1 MFGRRLINNGGAVC
15 PSDVTDLF
23 EDGSGVALYR
33 LNSNADDSSGNYD
46 GTATN
51 VTYVSGHIDNAGS
64 FNGSSSYVTLP
75 TSMPINF
82 SSFTFSAWCK
92 VNSLPS
98 NTAAIGE
105 IRFTGSYPNHH
116 LIGIYASQV
125 NGKYRYLFRNKVDN
139 QIDFEA
145 NAPTLSTW
153 NLFTLSYDGTTLNG
167 YLNGVS
173 VLSQA
178 FTVTSSTGS
187 ITAIILG
194 EYSSPSFRQLNGSID
209 QVRIFDRA
217 ITSTEVTTLYN
228 EVAC

>member
-1 MFGRRLINNGGAVC
+1 MFGRRLINTGSAAC
-15 PSDVTDLF
+15 PSSTVDIF
-23 EDGSGVALYR
+23 G
-33 LNSNADDSSGNYD
+33 DSSGLALYEFENNANDTGGVYN
-46 GTATN
+46 GTATS
-51 VTYVSGHIDNAGS
+51 VTYAAGYIGDAGS

-92 VNSLPS
+92 VNSLPL
-98 NTAAIGE
+98 NTAAITE
-105 IRFTGSYPNHH
+105 IRLAGSYPNDNT
-116 LIGIYASQV
+116 IGIYANKS
-125 NGKYRYLFRNKVDN
+125 NGNYRYLFRNKLAN
-139 QIDFEA
+139 QISFEA

-178 FTVTSSTGS
+178 FTVTNSTGS

-194 EYSSPSFRQLNGSID
+194 EYSATSLRQLNGSLD
-209 QVRIFDRA
+209 QIRIFDRA